1 MKDAQ
6 GHGSN
11 AKGSM
16 GKLNIGAMTPGMQRI
31 LGVPPGASIEQ
42 ERDGSWTVYRAGDPY
57 ATTGGFKSPEDAA
70 RAARGEPTDKDA
82 ARALAQGHPKSGT
95 VPVKE

>member
-11 AKGSM
+11 A
-16 GKLNIGAMTPGMQRI
+16 R
-31 LGVPPGASIEQ
+31 GVPSGASIEQ
-42 ERDGSWTVYRAGDPY
+42 ERDGSWTVYRAGNPY
-57 ATTGGFKSPEDAA
+57 ATTGGFKTADDAA

-82 ARALAQGHPKSGT
+82 RSWSGPIRRSQHSLLAICERPR
-95 VPVKE
+95 